1 MPKDKQ
7 KVPSVYLHTES
18 IALDNHDDGLK
29 ACPSCG
35 GRFKPMGL
43 PRHKATCIKRM
54 ADLAQDL
61 QLDKQLRKEK
71 KEAKKLEKQFA
82 VGSSS
87 KHVWENTDTNFDV
100 EDNYGSS
107 RFHDAPPVGLNFMGE
122 SLQIDDIKTEYH
134 PTSGRTAKVDH
145 FSDFKRGFSGK
156 ARIKNSCPWQPFK
169 SRVDFEFAEVALEA
183 ALNKDQINRLVK
195 VIHQSIQDPGS
206 FTLKD
211 QSDLYETWKIA
222 SHALT
227 PFEKTVIN
235 VPYQGKDHSFDVH
248 FRSLWDWALDLL
260 GNPHLSEHFVFDA
273 ERLSKFNGDNFVQ
286 FIDEPWTAGDFWD
299 IQSRLPDGGK
309 PLCFILYADK
319 TILSSFGTVKGYPV
333 IARCANLPTDI
344 RNGTGVGGGRVVGW
358 LPVVPEDEEHK
369 VVESLELHAKTGYY
383 YQRTEGDVL
392 YLFPII
398 LILSADYEEH
408 AHSESILLE
417 AEQQQTA
424 ADKEIVLK
432 NCGLRPVKNVFWRF
446 RYSDVHQA
454 LSWDRLHA
462 HNSGLWGHHLWKEF
476 LFWIEAEGRAASH
489 QLDNQFNG
497 MPRWRN
503 LNHFDR
509 VASIEFSDATKH
521 EDISKM
527 VIFASHNIFDVRLH
541 KPAHLLLKSIRL
553 FLDVDMYTGL
563 TVHTTETIAA
573 GRQALKLFSQAMD
586 EYLKAADG
594 LRDKSWN
601 FPKMHMNKHAF
612 EDIEAKGVTRN
623 YNTKPN
629 EQLHGPLKDSYR
641 FRTNFKHVAEQI
653 LQADHWCLVS
663 CFIRQDIAAFDSQ
676 LMGDLEGDEVDLKI
690 TETSH
695 VSLGSKCPA
704 TSFQGLEE
712 ARKDDTAFTSFRIRL
727 SNYLNIFFSANN
739 IAFPGGKRIKLGA
752 EDKITEYCFMKV
764 DYESIVDWR
773 QYTDYLRCN
782 PWFYNH
788 PQYDCVLLQ
797 TVDSRIFARLIMLFI
812 CTIDQVDYPFALV
825 QPYDAPSRSDAEFV
839 PLRSIVRGA
848 AMAPDYEVS
857 GDFFLIDTVDS
868 DWFLRTK
875 KMWSELPAK
884 HT

>member
-1 MPKDKQ
+1 
-7 KVPSVYLHTES
+7 
-18 IALDNHDDGLK
+18 
-29 ACPSCG
+29 
-35 GRFKPMGL
+35 
-43 PRHKATCIKRM
+43 
-54 ADLAQDL
+54 
-61 QLDKQLRKEK
+61 
-71 KEAKKLEKQFA
+71 
-82 VGSSS
+82 
-87 KHVWENTDTNFDV
+87 
-100 EDNYGSS
+100 
-107 RFHDAPPVGLNFMGE
+107 MGE

-358 LPVVPEDEEHK
+358 LPVHESFLK

-398 LILSADYEEH
+398 LILSADYEEQCAMSSLRGTNCNFPCPICLVPRDKLSDTTQTFTRRTS

-424 ADKEIVLK
+424 ADKGIVLK

-489 QLDNQFNG
+489 QLDDQFNG

-521 EDISKM
+521 EDISK
-527 VIFASHNIFDVRLH
+527 FTRQRL
-541 KPAHLLLKSIRL
+541 LQL
-553 FLDVDMYTGL
+553 
-563 TVHTTETIAA
+563 
-573 GRQALKLFSQAMD
+573 
-586 EYLKAADG
+586 AADG

-641 FRTNFKHVAEQI
+641 FRTNFKHVAEQ
-653 LQADHWCLVS
+653 CLVS

-690 TETSH
+690 TKTSH
-695 VSLGSKCPA
+695 VLLGSKCPA

-764 DYESIVDWR
+764 DYESIVDWQ

-825 QPYDAPSRSDAEFV
+825 QPYDAPVGQR
-839 PLRSIVRGA
+839 
-848 AMAPDYEVS
+848 
-857 GDFFLIDTVDS
+857 
-868 DWFLRTK
+868 
-875 KMWSELPAK
+875 
-884 HT
+884 